1 MDFKGSSVVRSTH
14 SHDNGVQGQSPWP
27 SFPSPVVAIT
37 GASSGLGRATVRH
50 FAACGWR
57 VGLIA
62 RGAAVLAAA
71 AAECRTLTAIE
82 CVDVTDAAA
91 LAAAARRIEA
101 ALGPIAVWINCAGTG
116 VFAPF
121 ERVSDAEFRR
131 VVDVTF
137 LGTVNGTR
145 AALALMRPRGAGR
158 ILNVCSGTAYRGIGL
173 LSSYVAAKAAVRGF
187 TQSVRA
193 ELRCERCP
201 VSIGSAFPPAIN
213 TPFFQ
218 HAANHMGRPPRPAPP
233 VYQPDVIARGLY
245 LAALSR
251 RGEIPL
257 GGITVLFEWAT
268 RLVPWLTDAAIA
280 RLGYDGQL
288 VDTRAAT
295 APTELTLFE
304 PGQRDFGAEGSFTAE
319 SRRFS
324 LHLAWLSRSR
334 LWRRSAAPSR
344 PAPAA
349 AAPDPAPAG
358 SP

>member
-1 MDFKGSSVVRSTH
+1 MPSVV
-14 SHDNGVQGQSPWP
+14 V
-27 SFPSPVVAIT
+27 IT
-37 GASSGLGRATVRH
+37 GASSGLGRATARH
-50 FAACGWR
+50 FAAQGWR

-71 AAECRTLTAIE
+71 AAECATRSAIE
-82 CVDVTDAAA
+82 CVDVVDAEALQAAA
-91 LAAAARRIEA
+91 IRLEA
-101 ALGPIAVWINCAGTG
+101 ALGPIAVWINCAAAG

-121 ERVSDAEFRR
+121 EQVSDAEFRR

-145 AALALMRPRGAGR
+145 AALGLMRPRNHGR

-193 ELRCERCP
+193 ELRHERSA
-201 VSIGSAFPPAIN
+201 VSIGSAFPPAVN

-233 VYQPDVIARGLY
+233 VYQPAPIARGLY

-251 RGEIPL
+251 RGELPL

-268 RLVPWLTDAAIA
+268 RLAPWLTDAAIA
-280 RLGYDGQL
+280 RLGYEGQL

-295 APTELTLFE
+295 APTEMILFEPTLFE
-304 PGQRDFGAEGSFTAE
+304 PSRRDFGAEGSFTAE
-319 SRRFS
+319 ARRRSLHIAWRALLSRRPG
-324 LHLAWLSRSR
+324 
-334 LWRRSAAPSR
+334 RRAAAPSP

-349 AAPDPAPAG
+349 AMPHPSQAG

>member
-1 MDFKGSSVVRSTH
+1 M
-14 SHDNGVQGQSPWP
+14 P
-27 SFPSPVVAIT
+27 SVVAIT
-37 GASSGLGRATVRH
+37 GASSGLGRATARL
-50 FAACGWR
+50 FAAQGWR

-62 RGAAVLAAA
+62 RGAPVLAAA
-71 AAECRTLTAIE
+71 AAECRTRTAIE
-82 CVDVTDAAA
+82 CVDVVDAEA
-91 LAAAARRIEA
+91 LAAAAARIEA
-101 ALGPIAVWINCAGTG
+101 ALGPIAVWINCAAAG

-121 ERVSDAEFRR
+121 EQVSDAEFRR

-145 AALALMRPRGAGR
+145 AALGLMRPRNHGR

-193 ELRCERCP
+193 ELRHERSA
-201 VSIGSAFPPAIN
+201 VSIGSAFPPAVN

-233 VYQPDVIARGLY
+233 VYQPAPIARGLY

-251 RGEIPL
+251 RGELPL

-268 RLVPWLTDAAIA
+268 RLAPWLTDAAIA
-280 RLGYDGQL
+280 RLGYEGQL

-295 APTELTLFE
+295 VPD
-304 PGQRDFGAEGSFTAE
+304 RDGPVRADLVRAQPARF
-319 SRRFS
+319 RR
-324 LHLAWLSRSR
+324 RR
-334 LWRRSAAPSR
+334 LVHRRSAPPQPAHRLAR
-344 PAPAA
+344 PAQPPPGPSSSRAVA
-349 AAPDPAPAG
+349 SSTRRRNAG
-358 SP
+358 SLASGFALTSAQSFQ